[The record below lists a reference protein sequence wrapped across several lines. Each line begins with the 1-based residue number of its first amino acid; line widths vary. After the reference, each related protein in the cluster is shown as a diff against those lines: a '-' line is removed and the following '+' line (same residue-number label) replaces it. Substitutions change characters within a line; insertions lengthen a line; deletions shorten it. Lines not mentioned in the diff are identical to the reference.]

1 MFLTEFIEHSEKYI
15 SQVERVYW
23 NESFS
28 HSGKETFPLIPLCG
42 LERPQGVGERKKAF
56 NALPLTE
63 YAEHTEKYKIYSPER
78 VRGFAGMNLSPIPAK
93 KQHSP

>member
-1 MFLTEFIEHSEKYI
+1 
-15 SQVERVYW
+15 
-23 NESFS
+23 
-28 HSGKETFPLIPLCG
+28 
-42 LERPQGVGERKKAF
+42 VGERKKAF